1 VAQPAGTTPRQ
12 TDGDPAARLARWA
25 LHADLA
31 PRRAKPRVAW
41 LLQEEEEEEEEEAD
55 RRTRLGRRRR
65 QRRRLTRTNR
75 PMQANRARSNGW

>member
-12 TDGDPAARLARWA
+12 TKGEPPARLARWA

-41 LLQEEEEEEEEEAD
+41 LQEEEEEAD

-75 PMQANRARSNGW
+75 PIQANRARSNGW